1 MRVVILGCGRLG
13 AKVADVL
20 DRAGH
25 DVTVIASDSE
35 AFQRLPN
42 SFGGRTRVGDGTDV
56 DVLRAYGVDRADAFI
71 ALSDGDNTNVMAS
84 QIAKHVLGVPRVIS
98 QIKDPIRE
106 DTYGSLGMQ
115 TICPTRLGADLIH
128 EAIVRG

>member
-25 DVTVIASDSE
+25 DVTVIANDSE
-35 AFQRLPN
+35 AFLRLP
-42 SFGGRTRVGDGTDV
+42 STFRGRTRVGDGTDV
-56 DVLRAYGVDRADAFI
+56 DVLRANGVEGADAFI
-71 ALSDGDNTNVMAS
+71 ALSDGDNTNAMAA
-84 QIAKHVLGVPRVIS
+84 QIAKRVLGVPRVIS

-106 DTYGSLGMQ
+106 DTYRALGLQ
-115 TICPTRLGADLIH
+115 TICPTRLGADKIH